1 MRKHARQRPRKI
13 QEHRQTGQH
22 SFEDGYA
29 PSLPWDHECRRSQGV
44 TPGDQDVLDQFDV
57 PARPNPRRGLGFWVE
72 MWVDSQAVHATG
84 DVPILGGLLGSSLG
98 TGLKQIVQQTFQKKL
113 P

>member
-44 TPGDQDVLDQFDV
+44 TPGDQMSLINLTFPHGQTLEEASGFGLRCGSILRQSMRRATSRSWAGCSAVRS
-57 PARPNPRRGLGFWVE
+57 AR
-72 MWVDSQAVHATG
+72 D
-84 DVPILGGLLGSSLG
+84 
-98 TGLKQIVQQTFQKKL
+98 
-113 P
+113 

>member
-29 PSLPWDHECRRSQGV
+29 PSLPWDHECRRSQRV

-57 PARPNPRRGLGFWVE
+57 PARPDLEEARRRLE
-72 MWVDSQAVHATG
+72 TTVHHL
-84 DVPILGGLLGSSLG
+84 D
-98 TGLKQIVQQTFQKKL
+98 
-113 P
+113 